1 PNIAARGFEFSPVPS
16 QTTLEFFGSTFTQQR
31 LNDPPRSNTGVK
43 SRPRF
48 SDFHKPPAAVAT
60 QYTFGFFGSTSM
72 SATRPV
78 VSDGP
83 MLRRAKPS
91 KTSAVSRS

>member
-1 PNIAARGFEFSPVPS
+1 MPSQITFEF
-16 QTTLEFFGSTFTQQR
+16 LGSTLTQHR

-43 SRPRF
+43 SSPRF

-78 VSDGP
+78 VSVGP
-83 MLRRAKPS
+83 MLRSARPS
-91 KTSAVSRS
+91 KTSVVSRSAAAGV